1 MSSGPFPVKR
11 RTVSLMRSSSPAA
24 IASCHPSDN
33 STRHAGSPDL
43 FLHSR
48 PVSRSELV
56 ERALDALAD
65 CLEHFK
71 AREFLVVRLHERPG
85 GASGR
90 RALDHVGGGR
100 LVEIP
105 LLAVTPVLR
114 RDLEALEPH
123 AFALLEAPE
132 LLLPGDLHP
141 ELAQHGR
148 RALELLLEIVDL
160 RIGAHPVGLRAE
172 ALDALDEHTPVPGAV
187 VNRDAALAR

>member
-1 MSSGPFPVKR
+1 MFSPERVLSRRLRTWRNTPGPSLAGCYACRDDALPGGCNGRSKSGNAVKYFSMSNGRFPVKR

-48 PVSRSELV
+48 PVSRAELV

-71 AREFLVVRLHERPG
+71 AHQFLVVRLHERPG

-105 LLAVTPVLR
+105 LLAVT
-114 RDLEALEPH
+114 
-123 AFALLEAPE
+123 
-132 LLLPGDLHP
+132 
-141 ELAQHGR
+141 
-148 RALELLLEIVDL
+148 
-160 RIGAHPVGLRAE
+160 
-172 ALDALDEHTPVPGAV
+172 
-187 VNRDAALAR
+187 